1 MGAIKDD
8 AECSFEKSMCKSF
21 VEQARLNGDPVHYGR
36 ALAMEAEILGRLGNF
51 EDALEIVEQIKP
63 IYDIKTQH
71 EAICKAYGSD
81 RVAQAFSHSVNV
93 YTALGRTEEALNTCK
108 YIMEEI
114 IPFSDPKNVHNS
126 ICLLYSV
133 IISLKENGLSQR
145 AQAVFQ
151 ERIITPFEEY
161 FGAGGSTFSKPLF
174 RPISVLLELQVQ
186 KVTLPETIKKYTAWA
201 LDENFF
207 GTSISAQEAAFATFS
222 ASPFALLSEICFS
235 LGKIHHD
242 MKKKYCLIQ
251 KAISWM
257 EKSDEST
264 RCFAY
269 PNMYAKKK
277 LETYLEEMSFANDI
291 YSAMTLQEWTILG
304 HAESELVAATDDRKL
319 MNVRA
324 AKLLEHHLDRLLKSR
339 NPDSE
344 LTDAIKAQLVKFVD
358 VLSHSY
364 EGAKFHSY
372 SHVLHVTTSMNKLI
386 SFTEIEDPMIS
397 FTLVFSALFHDAG
410 HTGEF

>member
-36 ALAMEAEILGRLGNF
+36 ALAMEAEILSRLGNF

-71 EAICKAYGSD
+71 EAICRAYGSD

-108 YIMEEI
+108 YIIEEI

-133 IISLKENGLSQR
+133 LISLKENGLSQR

-186 KVTLPETIKKYTAWA
+186 KVTLPDTIENYTAWA
-201 LDENFF
+201 MDDFS
-207 GTSISAQEAAFATFS
+207 GISIAAQEAAFATFS
-222 ASPFALLSEICFS
+222 ASPFALLSEICFGLS
-235 LGKIHHD
+235 KIHHD
-242 MKKKYCLIQ
+242 MEKKYCLIQ

-277 LETYLEEMSFANDI
+277 LEIYSKEVSFAGDI
-291 YSAMTLQEWTILG
+291 YSAMTSQEWTNLG

-344 LTDAIKAQLVKFVD
+344 VTDSVKAQLVKFVD

-364 EGAKFHSY
+364 KGAKFHSY

>member
-235 LGKIHHD
+235 LSKIHHD

-277 LETYLEEMSFANDI
+277 LETYLEEMSFAGDI